1 MSNKNFKVT
10 KTERLPNSEA
20 LVTGEISLPF
30 LVELRPKAIKHLGEH
45 AQIAGFRPGKIPE
58 EVLVKNLGEMRVVEE
73 TAEIALAQEF
83 NNILKEAKL
92 TSIGRPEVSITKL
105 APGIPL
111 EFRLKVYLEP
121 EFKLPDYKKVAK
133 GVKKSDFE
141 NSKKSDFQVSDKEV
155 ADVVKELEERKIKAD
170 LKEGEKLEDK
180 VKESLLK
187 EKEHKAIEKRRLK
200 ILEELVKGTKIEL
213 PKILIDAELEKML
226 AQFRGDVEQAL
237 RQSSGQAGNVWADYL
252 KQAKKTE
259 EEIKTEWR
267 DKAEERVKAELII
280 FKIAEVEKI
289 EPTKEE
295 VEHEATHL
303 LQHYPDADAVRVR
316 LYVYNALRNQKV
328 IEFLG
333 EQK

>member
-1 MSNKNFKVT
+1 VNLKESKFKIT
-10 KTERLPNSEA
+10 KVEKLPNAEA
-20 LVTGEISLPF
+20 QVTGEISLPF
-30 LVELRPKAIKHLGEH
+30 LVELRPKALKHLGEH

-58 EVLVKNLGEMRVVEE
+58 DVLVKHLGEMRVVEE

-133 GVKKSDFE
+133 DVKKSDFE

-180 VKESLLK
+180 VKENLLK

-200 ILEELVKGTKIEL
+200 ILEELVKETKIEL

-226 AQFRGDVEQAL
+226 AQFRGDVEQA
-237 RQSSGQAGNVWADYL
+237 GIKWDEYI
-252 KQAKKTE
+252 KQAQKTE
-259 EEIKTEWR
+259 AEIKAEWR

-289 EPTKEE
+289 DPTKEE

-303 LQHYPDADAVRVR
+303 LQHYPDADPVRVR

-333 EQK
+333 EQKAW

>member
-1 MSNKNFKVT
+1 MNLKESKFKIT
-10 KTERLPNSEA
+10 KVEKLPNAEA
-20 LVTGEISLPF
+20 QVTGEISLPF
-30 LVELRPKAIKHLGEH
+30 LVELRPKALKHLGEH

-58 EVLVKNLGEMRVVEE
+58 DVLVKHLGEMRVVEE

-133 GVKKSDFE
+133 DVKKSDFE

-180 VKESLLK
+180 VKENLLK

-200 ILEELVKGTKIEL
+200 ILEELVKETKIEL

-226 AQFRGDVEQAL
+226 AQFRGDVEQA
-237 RQSSGQAGNVWADYL
+237 GIKWDEYI
-252 KQAKKTE
+252 KQAQKTE
-259 EEIKTEWR
+259 AEIKAEWR

-289 EPTKEE
+289 DPTKEE

-303 LQHYPDADAVRVR
+303 LQHYPDADPVRVR

-333 EQK
+333 EQKA